1 MTDQTGGTGSQ
12 PDKTADRPDELPTA
26 DWYTDPDD
34 SSQYRYWDGTAW
46 TDHRA
51 PRFETPSAH
60 AAGDGLRRPGEL
72 LGEAAQLLRRHW
84 RSCALAASAL
94 LVGQVAW
101 AVLSWNA
108 YDDMLEGQ
116 LAEILERVTAPG
128 FDPEDAGWEAYV
140 ETLSFKPSA
149 SGVALAVIAVLA
161 LWIPAKAVNAFAAR
175 LFVDDL
181 EGRDTTAVEA
191 LRLSVGRILRM
202 MGLDLQIVALA
213 LGVPAVV
220 MLAFLASPTA
230 GLLILLILLILA
242 SIATAIV
249 AAAVI
254 AAALVTAAVGPAE
267 WSLRYGARL
276 VRPRFRAALG
286 RMLLVFLTVVG
297 VSIAVGVVFGALGT
311 VGPGL
316 WWLSQIVNTMVGAV
330 LTVYVVAAAV
340 VLYFDLG
347 GKSD

>member
-1 MTDQTGGTGSQ
+1 MTDQTGGTGSR
-12 PDKTADRPDELPTA
+12 PDHAADRPDELPTP

-51 PRFETPSAH
+51 PRFETRDAH

-72 LGEAAQLLRRHW
+72 LGEATQLLRRHW
-84 RSCALAASAL
+84 RSCALAAAAV
-94 LVGQVAW
+94 LVGQAVW
-101 AVLSWNA
+101 AVLSWIA
-108 YDDMLEGQ
+108 FDEMLGGELG
-116 LAEILERVTAPG
+116 EVIERVTEPG
-128 FDPEDAGWEAYV
+128 FDPEGPEWEAYF
-140 ETLSFKPSA
+140 ETLTFVPTA
-149 SGVALAVIAVLA
+149 SSLALAVIAVFA
-161 LWIPAKAVNAFAAR
+161 LWISAKAVNAFAAR

-191 LRLSVGRILRM
+191 LRLSAGRILRL

-213 LGVPAVV
+213 LVGPTVV
-220 MLAFLASPTA
+220 MLAFLAVPTT

-242 SIATAIV
+242 VIAAAIL

-254 AAALVTAAVGPAE
+254 AAAQVTAAVGPAE

-276 VRPRFRAALG
+276 VRPRLWAALG
-286 RMLLVFLTVVG
+286 RLLLVFLTVVG
-297 VSIAVGVVFGALGT
+297 VSIAVGFVFGALGT
-311 VGPGL
+311 IGPDL
-316 WWLSQIVNTMVGAV
+316 WWLSQIVNTVVGSV

-347 GKSD
+347 GESD